1 MKKTTNKI
9 VELLKQSYN
18 LKDFEKVVEDKKE
31 NSKSFYVLYKT
42 KSIRFCDVGS
52 NAFGAYVTGE
62 IYSGE
67 MSALISLLKEVNT
80 NEK

>member
-1 MKKTTNKI
+1 MKKTTKKI
-9 VELLKQSYN
+9 VELLQQSYN
-18 LKDFEKVVEDKKE
+18 LKDFEKVLEDK
-31 NSKSFYVLYKT
+31 NNTSKGFYVLYKH
-42 KSIRFCDVGS
+42 KSIRFCDIGN

-67 MSALISLLKEVNT
+67 MSALISLLKEYNE